1 MFYHILKFLAA
12 VIGIEPMHNRFRVYR
27 LTAWLHR
34 KYFSIILYFF
44 ENVHKIFRKLN
55 YNEIMAKIL
64 VVDDEKLIRE
74 MIYKYAT
81 HEGFDVV
88 LAEDGRQAVEIFR
101 KEDFD
106 VCIIDIMMPDMSG
119 YDTLKKMKEIK
130 EVHAI
135 FLTAL
140 GEEYDRVYGFDVGC
154 EDYVTKPFSLKELMA
169 RIRVIAK
176 RNNAQEEK
184 TYNFGGLIIDPVAH
198 NISVDGK
205 KIEMANKEFE
215 LLLYLVENKG
225 KAVTRESIISNIW
238 GYECDSDTRTL
249 DTHMKLLRRDLG
261 PYEDLITTI
270 RGVGYRF
277 EKKEN

>member
-1 MFYHILKFLAA
+1 
-12 VIGIEPMHNRFRVYR
+12 MHNRFRVYR

-74 MIYKYAT
+74 MIYKYVT

-88 LAEDGRQAVEIFR
+88 LAVDGRDAIDKFG

-119 YDTLKKMKEIK
+119 YDTLKKMREIK

-154 EDYVTKPFSLKELMA
+154 EDYVTKPFSLK
-169 RIRVIAK
+169 
-176 RNNAQEEK
+176 
-184 TYNFGGLIIDPVAH
+184 
-198 NISVDGK
+198 
-205 KIEMANKEFE
+205 
-215 LLLYLVENKG
+215 
-225 KAVTRESIISNIW
+225 
-238 GYECDSDTRTL
+238 
-249 DTHMKLLRRDLG
+249 
-261 PYEDLITTI
+261 
-270 RGVGYRF
+270 
-277 EKKEN
+277 